1 MTLLEQIA
9 TASTQ
14 SLDTW
19 ADNDDVYKKAT
30 NMNKYFFNIGDTNTF
45 EF

>member
-19 ADNDDVYKKAT
+19 ADNDVDRNAT
-30 NMNKYFFNIGDTNTF
+30 NMNKYFFNIRNRSVF
-45 EF
+45 ES